1 MTSLRSI
8 LSRWLPPVLV
18 PKAWGSPFEAA
29 NWSPR
34 RGAVPGAAPTDA
46 REELTSSVRT
56 ELVRKSRYL
65 HKNSGFVRELV
76 ANMAIYSTG
85 DGIRVQAQS
94 PDPDWNRAAEDHFAL
109 WSPRC
114 EITRRFSFEECQALA
129 CRGMDVDGEYFIHKT
144 RDAEGEPRLQLIE
157 SHRVG
162 DQFGSKETIDGVG
175 VDAWG
180 APVFY
185 RVLEDGGKG
194 RDLPASAVLHLF
206 EPEWAGGVRAHP
218 TIQHSINHVLDE
230 MELLAL
236 EKHAVKDNADVARV
250 LKTARGEI
258 DDNGD
263 FVVGGTNGNGE
274 PSDPVSLQR
283 IVGGKLVALKP
294 DESLDSFQPNRPS
307 PTFTGFLE
315 HLRRDSALGVIPFE
329 FAADSSKIGGAGV
342 RLIVAKADRRFS
354 FRQMILERRLIRPV
368 WAYVIGDAIQRGLLP
383 PVAGWWKISTTP
395 PKRVTVDAG
404 REAQQNRADVE
415 MGLKTLS
422 DHFQELGADFGEEIE
437 RRAADAKLILDT
449 AAKHGVPVE
458 MLWKPSGGSL
468 TPPAGREPDPSD
480 RPGLADPARGAARDG
495 GNRPGVPRRADP

>member
-1 MTSLRSI
+1 MTNI
-8 LSRWLPPVLV
+8 KHIAMRWLPPVFI

-34 RGAVPGAAPTDA
+34 RGSVPGASPTDV
-46 REELTSSVRT
+46 RNELTPGVRA

-65 HKNSGFVRELV
+65 HKNSGFMRELV

-94 PDPDWNRAAEDHFAL
+94 PDQEWNRAAENYFAL
-109 WSPRC
+109 WSARC
-114 EITRRFSFEECQALA
+114 EVTRRFSFEECQALV
-129 CRGMDVDGEYFIHKT
+129 CRGMDIDGEYFIHKT
-144 RDAEGEPRLQLIE
+144 RDASGEPRIQLIE
-157 SHRVG
+157 AHRVG
-162 DQFGSKETIDGVG
+162 DDFGKQETIDGVG
-175 VDAWG
+175 LDAWG
-180 APVFY
+180 APIFY
-185 RVLEDGGKG
+185 RVLEDQKKS
-194 RDLPASAVLHLF
+194 RDLPAEAILHIH
-206 EPEWAGGVRAHP
+206 EPEWAGGVRSHP

-236 EKHAVKDNADVARV
+236 EKHAVKDNADVSRI

-263 FVVGGTNGNGE
+263 FVVGGAVSNNE
-274 PSDPVSLQR
+274 PSDAVSLQK

-294 DESLDSFQPNRPS
+294 DESLESFQSNRPS

-315 HLRRDSALGVIPFE
+315 HLRRDSALGMIPFE

-354 FRQMILERRLIRPV
+354 FRQMILERRLIKPV
-368 WAYVIGDAIQRGLLP
+368 WTYVIGDAISRGLLP
-383 PVAGWWKISTTP
+383 PVEVWWKISSVP

-437 RRAADAKLILDT
+437 RRASDAKLILDT
-449 AAKHGVPVE
+449 AIKYGIPVE
-458 MLWKPSGGSL
+458 MLWKPSGSAL
-468 TPPAGREPDPSD
+468 TPATGRESASAKP
-480 RPGLADPARGAARDG
+480 
-495 GNRPGVPRRADP
+495 